1 MKKILVI
8 MIMVL
13 LCSTSVMAQ
22 NGKSKSRN
30 RKAQTT
36 SVKGWNTVNVKA
48 DELYGTRAYKMYLY
62 EKSEGCAGFDEFG
75 KLFIIT
81 TKGIFDYEDNRV
93 LSSVRIGLYDKN
105 NNLISIYRHS
115 DYLSY
120 NEDAYFTVST
130 SGSDYASCYNAVADS
145 VIEHLQYSN
154 GYVRIVAYRYN
165 RVNFDIKV
173 PCMGKK
179 KPLKKETTVSETE
192 EMAEMK
198 KSLKEKQE
206 RVNKQIET
214 QEQTNRPFSETS
226 QANRRFYQENK
237 SDYCAYNRQV
247 NPVKESKLQQNP
259 EKAKKL
265 EEYKQNN
272 WANL

>member
-13 LCSTSVMAQ
+13 LCSTAVMAQ
-22 NGKSKSRN
+22 KGKGKSRN

-48 DELYGTRAYKMYLY
+48 DELYGTRAYKLYLY
-62 EKSEGCAGFDEFG
+62 EKSEGCVGFNEFG
-75 KLFIIT
+75 SLFIIT
-81 TKGIFDYEDNRV
+81 TKGIFDYEVGNISKI
-93 LSSVRIGLYDKN
+93 LTAVRIGLYDKN
-105 NNLISIYRHS
+105 NNLITVYRHS

-120 NEDAYFTVST
+120 NNDAYFTVGSN
-130 SGSDYASCYNAVADS
+130 GSDYASCSNAVADS

-154 GYVRIVAYRYN
+154 GYVRIVADRYN
-165 RVNFDIKV
+165 RSDFDIKV

-179 KPLKKETTVSETE
+179 KPLKKQTTVSETE
-192 EMAEMK
+192 EMAETK

-206 RVNKQIET
+206 KVNNQIKE
-214 QEQTNRPFSETS
+214 QEQANRPFSETS
-226 QANRRFYQENK
+226 QTNRRFYQENK
-237 SDYCAYNRQV
+237 PDYSAYNRQV
-247 NPVKESKLQQNP
+247 NPVKKSKLQQNP

-265 EEYKQNN
+265 NGSWN
-272 WANL
+272 

>member
-22 NGKSKSRN
+22 KGKGKSRN
-30 RKAQTT
+30 RKAKVERQMTDFEKRQKEEYLAYLLYKCKSYYYQEDFET
-36 SVKGWNTVNVKA
+36 A
-48 DELYGTRAYKMYLY
+48 DRYKRRYEETKHKNYYVSFTNAKYTDEERAKYKKLGIYLDYGTDFYM
-62 EKSEGCAGFDEFG
+62 
-75 KLFIIT
+75 
-81 TKGIFDYEDNRV
+81 
-93 LSSVRIGLYDKN
+93 
-105 NNLISIYRHS
+105 
-115 DYLSY
+115 
-120 NEDAYFTVST
+120 
-130 SGSDYASCYNAVADS
+130 
-145 VIEHLQYSN
+145 N
-154 GYVRIVAYRYN
+154 GYVFNVFFDHDGKAYDDVMTELVGVYDYDAYN
-165 RVNFDIKV
+165 E
-173 PCMGKK
+173 
-179 KPLKKETTVSETE
+179 KETRKLDFTSGGKEET
-192 EMAEMK
+192 
-198 KSLKEKQE
+198 KEKLLNEINEASGYNAKASKRKNELDDFVSQHKE
-206 RVNKQIET
+206 EKTKPVAEKK

-247 NPVKESKLQQNP
+247 NPVKKSKLQQNP